1 MKSWQLKNISEVYD
15 GFFDGPHATPRP
27 CDEGPIFLGI
37 ENLTESGLLD
47 LSQTKKI
54 SPEEFLRWT
63 KRVLPKGN
71 DIVFSY
77 EATINLLRWEKMP

>member
-1 MKSWQLKNISEVYD
+1 
-15 GFFDGPHATPRP
+15 
-27 CDEGPIFLGI
+27 
-37 ENLTESGLLD
+37 LLD